1 MTYAFDREWTLG
13 LNLAYRSLNNERIDY
28 QWIETTDPATGTVA
42 GQWQPSGYAAYKEN
56 LMSVGLLAT
65 KYYETLVLAL
75 RGYLF
80 LRNSNFYFNGS
91 AQLKYFPLGD
101 RTTFVSAM
109 VGVGTAPELDVID
122 YAMPGSFAKLN
133 VMAGVGAGYLV
144 GKNMLVGLSV
154 TYHTLY
160 TQNGNRVGGIDDYTY
175 KITTGY
181 KNMFNIYPYIA
192 FYF

>member
-1 MTYAFDREWTLG
+1 
-13 LNLAYRSLNNERIDY
+13 
-28 QWIETTDPATGTVA
+28 
-42 GQWQPSGYAAYKEN
+42 
-56 LMSVGLLAT
+56 
-65 KYYETLVLAL
+65 
-75 RGYLF
+75 
-80 LRNSNFYFNGS
+80 
-91 AQLKYFPLGD
+91 
-101 RTTFVSAM
+101 M

-122 YAMPGSFAKLN
+122 YAMHGSFAKLN